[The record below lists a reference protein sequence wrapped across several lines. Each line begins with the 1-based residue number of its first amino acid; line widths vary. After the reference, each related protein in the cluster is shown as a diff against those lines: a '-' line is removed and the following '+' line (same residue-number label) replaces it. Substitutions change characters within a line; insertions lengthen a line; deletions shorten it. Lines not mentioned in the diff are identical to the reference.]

1 MSDPIDFRA
10 ALAVRDHKRIDEL
23 RWDLDRH
30 ERAIERLVNDR
41 DAIRTRI
48 EHASNTPML
57 CDRSDRVSHPGLS

>member
-10 ALAVRDHKRIDEL
+10 ALAVRDHKRIHEL

-48 EHASNTPML
+48 EHADAL
-57 CDRSDRVSHPGLS
+57 

>member
-48 EHASNTPML
+48 EHADAL
-57 CDRSDRVSHPGLS
+57 